1 MAGKVT
7 KALEAEA
14 LSTNVTFKHNGVTY
28 TVPAMDEWEH
38 EALLAVENN
47 RIGTLVE
54 SVLGDQLAKFKATKP
69 KVKDTVALAEALL
82 IAAGTNLGN
91 SED

>member
-7 KALEAEA
+7 KVLEAEA
-14 LSTNVTFKHNGVTY
+14 LEGTVTFKHAGVTY
-28 TVPAMDEWEH
+28 TVPPMDEWEH

-54 SVLGDQLAKFKATKP
+54 TVLGTQLAKFKATKP
-69 KVKDTVALAEALL
+69 KVKDTLALAEALL
-82 IAAGTNLGN
+82 VAVGTPLGN

>member
-14 LSTNVTFKHNGVTY
+14 LEGTVTFKHGGVTY
-28 TVPAMDEWEH
+28 TVPPMEEWDH
-38 EALLAVENN
+38 DALLAVENN
-47 RIGTLVE
+47 RIGSLVE
-54 SVLGDQLAKFKATKP
+54 AVLGTQLGKFKATKP
-69 KVKDTVALAEALL
+69 KVKDTIALAEALL
-82 IAAGTNLGN
+82 TAVGTPLGN